1 MEELLRQLAVA
12 QLTDRFQSKVELR
25 ALHVHVFPRIAVV
38 GEGLTLRHH
47 GRTDIPPLL
56 QIERFSFESGLSG
69 LLRIPQHIEV
79 IHTKK
84 MTITLP
90 PRGEKDKKENWDDSK
105 GMKIPKVVF
114 DWIECNDADIFTTPT
129 KPGKDP
135 LDWQI
140 HNLILS
146 GVDFDKP
153 FGFRG
158 TLTNAQPVGEIATK
172 GQFGPWDADDPGN
185 SPVAGDY
192 AFQNADLGPFP
203 GISGTLSSTGQFSG
217 FLRELAVS
225 GSTETPNFSLDKIGN
240 PLALHTEFDATVDG
254 TNGDTLLH
262 PVRARLVK
270 TAIFAEGK
278 IVLVP
283 KEGHLISLGVGV
295 PQGRIEDIL
304 SLAIRS
310 EKPVM
315 KGPVKVKAELTVKP
329 GNAAALEKLVLDGTF
344 GVEDAK
350 WSSPEVRERLESLS
364 RKAQGKPEDENVGSA
379 LSDLRGSFHLEKGVI
394 EFRNLTFGLEGALI
408 DLAGTYEIP
417 GGRLD
422 LKGHLRLRAKLS
434 QTTTGAKSFFL
445 KAFDPF
451 FAKNGAGTE
460 LPITITGTR
469 ENPVFG
475 VSVFHKEIKKEIK
488 TEQDAGKKEQNR

>member
-25 ALHVHVFPRIAVV
+25 ALHVHVFPRITVV

-185 SPVAGDY
+185 SPVTGDY

-350 WSSPEVRERLESLS
+350 WSSPEVRERMESLS

-469 ENPVFG
+469 DNPVFG